1 MQAGC
6 MRGGSRGP
14 GPPPVSSPGGALSP
28 DVTLPRKPSGSS
40 GDTWPNTPGCILGLT
55 ILGQC
60 GVWCV
65 CMGVCGVC
73 ACVEH
78 TWHLPVCPEAPAPFL
93 VASGMQQVSLG
104 DPLLSSLLPTCLV
117 PSSRSEFPHG
127 PLPAGLLWSPGW
139 CDCSSSAGWART
151 WIGDLSECLSGQET

>member
-14 GPPPVSSPGGALSP
+14 GPPPVSSLGGALSP

-65 CMGVCGVC
+65 CMGVC

-78 TWHLPVCPEAPAPFL
+78 TWHLPVCPEAPAPFS